1 MSDLE
6 NKFRVLD
13 MAKEKDCF
21 ISNKRRVRAH
31 KLSQG
36 DVFIIYPSDF
46 YVMPRF
52 EVGDCIVEIDGL
64 KIPDSLKLVVKKIKY
79 KKLKWWEFWK
89 NWSLWK
95 HKRLIENYTVKVM

>member
-21 ISNKRRVRAH
+21 ISNKQIVKAH

-36 DVFIIYPSDF
+36 DVFTIYPSDF
-46 YVMPRF
+46 HVMPRF
-52 EVGDCIVEIDGL
+52 EVGDCITEVDGL
-64 KIPDSLKLVVKKIKY
+64 KIPDNLKLVVKKINY

-89 NWSLWK
+89 SWK
-95 HKRLIENYTVKVM
+95 FWQHKRVVESYTVKVV